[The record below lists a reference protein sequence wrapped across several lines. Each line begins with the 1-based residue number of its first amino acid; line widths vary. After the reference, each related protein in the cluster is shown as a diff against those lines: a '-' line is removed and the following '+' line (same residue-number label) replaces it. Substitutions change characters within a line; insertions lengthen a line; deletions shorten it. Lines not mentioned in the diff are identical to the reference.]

1 MIKATSFHPE
11 IDELN
16 FVAGNDSLHTNK
28 LLTHSALWLARQ
40 APHTHTQA
48 KLNLA
53 GREVNSNIVM
63 LEVAKSSRS
72 NYAS

>member
-28 LLTHSALWLARQ
+28 LLTHSGLWLARQ
-40 APHTHTQA
+40 APHTHWA